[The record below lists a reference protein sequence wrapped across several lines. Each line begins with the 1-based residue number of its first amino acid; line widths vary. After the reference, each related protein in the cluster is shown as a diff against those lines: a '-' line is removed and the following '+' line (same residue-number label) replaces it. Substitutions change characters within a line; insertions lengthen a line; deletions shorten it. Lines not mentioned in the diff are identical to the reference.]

1 MKQLTG
7 QHLWDGSHQ
16 IEDMALAQLASR
28 SWKATEDTATRL
40 CTFYYYEFVL
50 GSKDVDSCW
59 WMLSHSFLPRLSS
72 STWSNYRKAV
82 IFVIEIGH
90 VIRCEINPLILLLL
104 LLWLQPGVMSL
115 FPDRNLMSRFEIYF
129 YEYPFLFTL
138 FFIAC
143 LFAVILSSILQ
154 YFIYILSFFLP
165 IFSSFFSFLFKFFL
179 YFVVSSHLNLFHI
192 FLTFSFSFS
201 LLIFYSSHSSSDPLL
216 LNGNSLIFFYLILFL
231 NFSFFFSLFSAIFSL
246 ISQWN

>member
-28 SWKATEDTATRL
+28 SWKATEDAATRL

-104 LLWLQPGVMSL
+104 LLWLQPGVVSL

-138 FFIAC
+138 FLLLAFLLPFLVQC
-143 LFAVILSSILQ
+143 FNT
-154 YFIYILSFFLP
+154 SFF
-165 IFSSFFSFLFKFFL
+165 FFS
-179 YFVVSSHLNLFHI
+179 Y
-192 FLTFSFSFS
+192 SFSFS
-201 LLIFYSSHSSSDPLL
+201 RF
-216 LNGNSLIFFYLILFL
+216 FL
-231 NFSFFFSLFSAIFSL
+231 NSFFIFSFFPTL
-246 ISQWN
+246 IYSTFF